1 MNFNF
6 LLLTLLSFFWM
17 SCDSSSHEE
26 DFGLKRISITMDAED
41 LGELNNSYQ
50 AKRPFAARV
59 DFNGRVYRGKVNYAG
74 KSTIDAFKKS
84 LHLTFNKPVFFG
96 RSSIR
101 LSSQNVDDSLLRS
114 LLGFKVFG
122 MAGLMVPK
130 VEPVAIYLN
139 QKYMGLYQM
148 IEPVDMEFFQVRGES
163 PLDLYK
169 AKFANANFG
178 PEYLGQLDDAY
189 TVRIKPKSAS
199 AIRYL
204 WELAIRED
212 EASYD
217 ELEKILDIENYLNYV
232 AAAVILKH
240 WDGFDNNYFL
250 ARMQDGRFRIVP
262 WDLAGI

>member
-1 MNFNF
+1 
-6 LLLTLLSFFWM
+6 
-17 SCDSSSHEE
+17 
-26 DFGLKRISITMDAED
+26 
-41 LGELNNSYQ
+41 
-50 AKRPFAARV
+50 
-59 DFNGRVYRGKVNYAG
+59 
-74 KSTIDAFKKS
+74 
-84 LHLTFNKPVFFG
+84 
-96 RSSIR
+96 
-101 LSSQNVDDSLLRS
+101 
-114 LLGFKVFG
+114 

-262 WDLAGI
+262 WDLDRIYEAFFLSNLSYLGSNNLTAKLLEKEKYLSRYLEILEEQIARVEAEGLDGKIDQWGAKIAQAYQQDRVLQTRSRMSDSHGTLKATMKAWIEGLKSELSLLN